1 MATLPG
7 ANDSEKLK
15 ALCLKTYKEQAIWS
29 LNAFWGVPP
38 INFSSEHAELFFKFV
53 TKISEIDLQK
63 GKDGNEVDELGAH
76 RFLEFFHETMTVQEM
91 RENLRSSGAIQGNV
105 KMVPL
110 THILIFRHKMD
121 WRKLVNASQGD
132 NRKELE
138 EAQRRLDE
146 VQAAFKASQEQAK
159 IAKQRE
165 AEAKQAHQELTAALA
180 ELKAQEDAFNNK
192 TNELKAKSEDE
203 SIGLVSRN
211 KSKNELSQ
219 HLGSDPLPLRRA
231 KITQEAAV
239 KKAERAT
246 AAAIEARNA
255 SDAALVDMQK
265 KLEAAEAYLEEIR
278 NKPGSAQGTLW
289 WMDRDLHEARAYLP
303 ERKGGYKKGQ

>member
-15 ALCLKTYKEQAIWS
+15 ALCLKTYKEQTIWA

-38 INFSSEHAELFFKFV
+38 INFGPEHAELFFKFV

-146 VQAAFKASQEQAK
+146 VQAAFKAAQEQAK

-165 AEAKQAHQELTAALA
+165 AEAKQAQQELTAALA

-303 ERKGGYKKGQ
+303 EKKGGYKKGQ